1 MSSRTIVD
9 VQKTV
14 LSQHA
19 ELRAG
24 LRWLA
29 MLCEGTRPGD
39 STGRPLGSSFMQFAA
54 RFRAHLDYEDHEL
67 APRIRELDA
76 WGPIRE
82 ASLRAE
88 HAAQR
93 ERLEFVCAEAA
104 PFTSD
109 EPSAPQ
115 SASLAREVL
124 RLVNDLVLDMKEEE
138 SWLARL
144 AEIDEYGDTD
154 QMTG

>member
-9 VQKTV
+9 IQKTV

-29 MLCEGTRPGD
+29 MLSEGAKPGAPAER
-39 STGRPLGSSFMQFAA
+39 SLCSSLVQFAA
-54 RFRAHLDYEDHEL
+54 RFGAHLDYEDREL

-76 WGPIRE
+76 WGPIRA

-93 ERLEFVCAEAA
+93 ERLEFVCMRAA

-109 EPSAPQ
+109 EPAPEN
-115 SASLAREVL
+115 AGLAREVL

-144 AEIDEYGDTD
+144 AEIEEYGDTD